1 MEIRGYKCFNSDF
14 TNRYGMKFSVGKI
27 YVAPG
32 IIKFGNNGNGFH
44 ICKNM
49 EDTFRY
55 YDTSNIIVCEVIGS
69 GNYVEYFDEYNEYF
83 DMYSVEKLEIIK
95 ELSREEII
103 KEGLDLNE
111 IRVKRFLSTFKLN
124 DEEIVLF
131 KNKYRNKNEIIN
143 LIAYYQEYNKEIF
156 NEKVKVN
163 SIDKKI

>member
-1 MEIRGYKCFNSDF
+1 MEIFGYKCFNKDL
-14 TNRYGMKFSVGKI
+14 TNNYGKKFSVGKI
-27 YVAPG
+27 YITSGA
-32 IIKFGNNGNGFH
+32 IKFGNNGNGFH

-69 GNYVEYFDEYNEYF
+69 GNYVECFDEYNEYF

-124 DEEIVLF
+124 DEELLLF
-131 KNKYRNKNEIIN
+131 KNKYRNKKEIIN

>member
-14 TNRYGMKFSVGKI
+14 TNRYGIKFSIGKI
-27 YVAPG
+27 FVAPG
-32 IIKFGNNGNGFH
+32 KIKFGNNGNGFH

-124 DEEIVLF
+124 DKEIVLF